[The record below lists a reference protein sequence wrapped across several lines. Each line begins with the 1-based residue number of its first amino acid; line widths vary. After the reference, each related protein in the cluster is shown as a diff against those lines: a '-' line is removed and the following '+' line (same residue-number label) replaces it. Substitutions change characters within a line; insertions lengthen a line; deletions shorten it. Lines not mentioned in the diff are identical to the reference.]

1 MEKNTND
8 PTLPGT
14 MGQLA
19 DIANE
24 ASKLGLSYG
33 EYMMRY
39 GYERDREKRAQ
50 KRNRNHRER

>member
-39 GYERDREKRAQ
+39 GYEQDEERRKKR
-50 KRNRNHRER
+50 KRNH